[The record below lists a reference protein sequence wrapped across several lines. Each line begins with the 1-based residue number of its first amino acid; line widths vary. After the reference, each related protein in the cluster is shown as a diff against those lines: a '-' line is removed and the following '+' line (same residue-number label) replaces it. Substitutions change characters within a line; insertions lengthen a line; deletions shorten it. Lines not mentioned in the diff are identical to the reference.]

1 MHTHDFIFDEGGDGQ
16 VVEKI
21 RELFP
26 HIRAAI
32 LLDTLVVE
40 AVDVGDRAGLVV
52 TADEEDTVFIADFI
66 QN

>member
-16 VVEKI
+16 IVEKI